1 MTYAIA
7 AAGTGGHVYPGLAVA
22 EALLEAGVHRDSVVF
37 LGGDRLESSAIPA
50 AGFELV
56 QLELRGLSRHF
67 TVSNL
72 TLPVVLWR
80 AMRAASSAL
89 DQRSVR
95 TVLGMGGYV
104 TVPVGYAA
112 RRLNVRLV
120 LHEQNAHA
128 GLANRLASR
137 WADRVFLSF
146 PQTTR
151 LKGDVVGSPLRSQFT
166 AFDAPSLRIEAFDH
180 YRLDPLVQTVGV
192 FGGSLGA
199 GALNGA
205 IELLATDWTGAQ
217 LQIVHLAGS
226 IHEDSIQSTADA
238 SMVTRRVVGFEDR
251 MDLFYAASDVVVTRA
266 GGSLFEVAA
275 TGTPA
280 IVVPGA
286 FGGGHQADNAA
297 AMAAAGATIILP
309 ESELSTLA
317 TVITDL
323 LSADVRR
330 TRMAEAAR
338 ATVSPDSAQVVA
350 AAMME
355 LAYA

>member
-1 MTYAIA
+1 MTFAIA

-22 EALLEAGVHRDSVVF
+22 EALVDAGVRRDSVVF
-37 LGGDRLESSAIPA
+37 LGGDRMEASAIPA
-50 AGFELV
+50 AGFEFV
-56 QLELRGLSRHF
+56 QLELRGLSRRLA
-67 TVSNL
+67 VSNL
-72 TLPVVLWR
+72 TLPIVLWR
-80 AMRAASSAL
+80 AMRAASSL
-89 DQRSVR
+89 LEQRSVGA
-95 TVLGMGGYV
+95 VLGMGGYV

-112 RRLNVRLV
+112 RRMDIRLV

-128 GLANRLASR
+128 GLANRLAAR

-151 LKGDVVGSPLRSQFT
+151 LTGDVVGNPLRSQFT
-166 AFDAPSLRIEAFDH
+166 AFDATSLRTEAFDH
-180 YRLDPLVQTVGV
+180 YHLDPLVQTIGV
-192 FGGSLGA
+192 VGGSLGA

-205 IELLATDWTGAQ
+205 IELLATDWTGAR

-226 IHEDSIQSTADA
+226 IHEDTTRSTLDA
-238 SMVTRRVVGFEDR
+238 STVTRRIVGFEDR
-251 MDLFYAASDVVVTRA
+251 MDLFYAACDVIVTRA

-286 FGGGHQADNAA
+286 FGGGHQSDNAV
-297 AMAAAGATIILP
+297 AMAAAGAAIVLP
-309 ESELSTLA
+309 ESELPTLA

-323 LSADVRR
+323 LASDARR

-338 ATVSPDSAQVVA
+338 AAASPDSAQVVA
-350 AAMME
+350 TAMME
-355 LAYA
+355 LANA